1 MLSSQPTPMM
11 KQYLA
16 IKSEHPDALLFY
28 RMGDFYEMFLED
40 AETASPILEIAL
52 TSRNKNDEFPVPM
65 CGVPYRAAQ
74 GYIAKLI
81 DQGFKVAICDQTE
94 DASLAKGLVRREVV
108 RVITPGMIVEDVL
121 LDEKTHNFILAIC
134 LQNRDIGLSCL
145 DISTGTFRLT
155 QSDNPDVIRDEIIRI
170 SPREILLPE
179 SLQQDTERL
188 GVFQH
193 LFSGKAVSYTQD
205 QHFDYRNARE
215 KLIRQFQ
222 TLSLEGFGCE
232 TLLAGVG
239 AAGALITYVQETQKQ
254 TIDHICRIETYIQ
267 SQFLVVDDI
276 SCRNLELVKTIQGE
290 TRKGTL
296 LSVLDRTM
304 TAMGARRLKYWIRY
318 PLMHAEIIN
327 LRLNAVE
334 EAKTCIQATH
344 AVRSDLKKIAD
355 MERLGSKIVM
365 GHCNARDL
373 LSLRTSLDVLPD
385 IRDALDSFDAEL
397 LQWKLHG
404 PCLDELKKLATLIQS
419 AIREDA
425 PPLVHDGGIIKMG
438 FDAKLDEW
446 IRISQDGKGWLSR
459 LETQER
465 QATGIQ
471 SLKVRFNKVF
481 GYYIEISKNQAKSVP
496 EHYIRKQTLVN
507 AERYITGELKEF
519 ESKILSAETERSALE
534 YQIFMDVRQAA
545 ADHHKEIHQA
555 ADFIA
560 HVDCLMNL
568 ADIAD
573 QYDYARPEIRMD
585 GVLFIEEGRHPVV
598 EQMIA
603 GGRFVPNTLA
613 MDDSHNQV
621 LIITGPNMA
630 GKSTVLRQ
638 VALQVLMAQMGSFV
652 PARSASIPLTD
663 RIFTRIGA
671 LDNLSSGQST
681 FMVEMEET
689 ANILNSATHQ
699 SLVIMDE
706 IGRGTS
712 TYDGFSIAWAVVSYL
727 HDLKGKGV
735 KTLFATHYH
744 ELTALERLNP
754 RIKNFNISV
763 KEWEDQIIFLRKLV
777 EGGASRSY
785 GIQVARLAGIPESV
799 INHAK
804 SILNDIEDEKHHLP
818 VVTETQIRKKNVKPA
833 PVQMGLFSDIESA
846 IVEKLKNIEISTM
859 TPLEA
864 LNCLSELRTQAVHTF
879 MQKTCLKK

>member
-1 MLSSQPTPMM
+1 
-11 KQYLA
+11 
-16 IKSEHPDALLFY
+16 
-28 RMGDFYEMFLED
+28 
-40 AETASPILEIAL
+40 
-52 TSRNKNDEFPVPM
+52 M

-94 DASLAKGLVRREVV
+94 DASQAKGLVRREVV
-108 RVITPGMIVEDVL
+108 RVITPGMIVEDGL

-170 SPREILLPE
+170 APREILLPE
-179 SLQQDTERL
+179 SLQQDSERL

-276 SCRNLELVKTIQGE
+276 GCRNLELMQTIQGD

-296 LSVLDRTM
+296 LSILDRTM
-304 TAMGARRLKYWIRY
+304 TAMGARRLKNWIRY
-318 PLMHAEIIN
+318 PLMQVEAIQ
-327 LRLNAVE
+327 LRLNAVD
-334 EAKTCIQATH
+334 EAKSRIQATH
-344 AVRSDLKKIAD
+344 AVRVALKKIAD

-365 GHCNARDL
+365 GRCNARDM
-373 LSLRTSLDVLPD
+373 LSLRTSLEALPD
-385 IRDALDSFDAEL
+385 IRDALDAFDAEL
-397 LQWKLHG
+397 LQWQRHG
-404 PCLDELKKLATLIQS
+404 PCLDQLGNLATLIQS

-425 PPLVHDGGIIKMG
+425 PPSVHDGGIIKMG

-446 IRISQDGKGWLSR
+446 ILVSQDGKGWLSR
-459 LETQER
+459 LEVQER

-481 GYYIEISKNQAKSVP
+481 GYYIEISKNQAKIVP

-507 AERYITGELKEF
+507 AERYITEELKDF

-573 QYDYARPEIRMD
+573 QYDYTRPEIRMD

-598 EQMIA
+598 EQMTA
-603 GGRFVPNTLA
+603 GGRFVPNSIS
-613 MDDSHNQV
+613 MDDTHNQV

-652 PARSASIPLTD
+652 PARSASIPLMD

-763 KEWEDQIIFLRKLV
+763 KEWKDQIIFLRKLV

-799 INHAK
+799 ISHAK
-804 SILNDIEDEKHHLP
+804 MILNDIEDEKHHLP
-818 VVTETQIRKKNVKPA
+818 DVTGTQIRKKNVKPA
-833 PVQMGLFSDIESA
+833 PIQMGLFSDIESA

-864 LNCLSELRTQAVHTF
+864 LNCLSELRAQADHTF

>member
-1 MLSSQPTPMM
+1 MLPSQSTPMM

-28 RMGDFYEMFLED
+28 RMGDFYEMFFED
-40 AETASPILEIAL
+40 AEVASPILEIAL
-52 TSRNKNDEFPVPM
+52 TSRNKNDEYPVPM

-74 GYIAKLI
+74 GYIARLI

-108 RVITPGMIVEDVL
+108 RVITPGMIVEDAL

-134 LQNRDIGLSCL
+134 RQDREIGLSYL
-145 DISTGTFRLT
+145 DISTGTFRMT
-155 QSDNPDVIRDEIIRI
+155 QSENRDVIRDEIIRI

-179 SLQQDTERL
+179 SSQQDSEL
-188 GVFQH
+188 CGFQH

-222 TLSLEGFGCE
+222 TFSLEGFGCE
-232 TLLAGVG
+232 MLFAGVG

-254 TIDHICRIETYIQ
+254 AIDHISRIETYIQ
-267 SQFLVVDDI
+267 SQFLMVDDV
-276 SCRNLELVKTIQGE
+276 SSRNLELMKTIQGE

-296 LSVLDRTM
+296 LSVLDRTI
-304 TAMGARRLKYWIRY
+304 TAMGGRRLKNWIRY
-318 PLMHAEIIN
+318 PLMSVEKIQ

-334 EAKTCIQATH
+334 EAKTRIQLTH
-344 AVRSDLKKIAD
+344 AVRDALKKIGD
-355 MERLGSKIVM
+355 LERLGSKIVM

-373 LSLRTSLDVLPD
+373 LCLRTSLEALPG
-385 IRDALDSFDAEL
+385 IREALETFKADLF
-397 LQWKLHG
+397 QWNSHG
-404 PCLDELKKLATLIQS
+404 PCLDELDKLAVLIQR

-425 PPLVHDGGIIKMG
+425 PPVIHDGGMIKLG
-438 FDAKLDEW
+438 FDANLDEW
-446 IRISQDGKGWLSR
+446 IRISRDGKGWLSR
-459 LETQER
+459 LEVEQR

-481 GYYIEISKNQAKSVP
+481 GYYIEISKNQSRSVP
-496 EHYIRKQTLVN
+496 DHYIRKQTLVN
-507 AERYITGELKEF
+507 AERYITGDLKAF
-519 ESKILSAETERSALE
+519 ESKILSAEAERSTLE
-534 YQIFMDVRQAA
+534 YQIFMDIRQAA
-545 ADHHKEIHQA
+545 ADNHKAIHQA
-555 ADFIA
+555 AVFIGE
-560 HVDCLMNL
+560 VDCLLNL

-573 QYDYARPEIRMD
+573 QYDYARPEIRTD
-585 GVLFIEEGRHPVV
+585 GVLFIEDGRHPVV

-603 GGRFVPNTLA
+603 GGRFVPNSIS
-613 MDDSHNQV
+613 MDDNQNQV

-638 VALQVLMAQMGSFV
+638 VALQVLMTQMGSFV
-652 PARSASIPLTD
+652 PARSAVISLTD

-689 ANILNSATHQ
+689 ANILNSATYQ

-712 TYDGFSIAWAVVSYL
+712 TYDGFSIAWAVVSHL
-727 HDLKGKGV
+727 HDLKGRGV

-744 ELTALERLNP
+744 ELTALERLKP
-754 RIKNFNISV
+754 RVKNFNISV
-763 KEWEDQIIFLRKLV
+763 KEWKDQIIFLRKLV
-777 EGGASRSY
+777 QGGASRSY

-799 INHAK
+799 VTHAK
-804 SILNDIEDEKHHLP
+804 AILSDIEDDVHPFSGVPKAG
-818 VVTETQIRKKNVKPA
+818 TRKKALKSV
-833 PVQMGLFSDIESA
+833 PVQLGLFSDIENM
-846 IVEKLKNIEISTM
+846 IVEKLKNIEITTM
-859 TPLEA
+859 TPLDA
-864 LNCLSELRTQAVHTF
+864 LNCLNELRIQAI
-879 MQKTCLKK
+879 QKLENN

>member
-1 MLSSQPTPMM
+1 MLPIQPTPMM

-16 IKSEHPDALLFY
+16 IKSEHPDSLLFY
-28 RMGDFYEMFLED
+28 RMGDFYEMFFED
-40 AETASPILEIAL
+40 AEIASPILDIAL

-74 GYIAKLI
+74 GYIARLI
-81 DQGFKVAICDQTE
+81 DQGYKVAICDQTE

-108 RVITPGMIVEDVL
+108 RVITPGMIVEDGL

-134 LQNRDIGLSCL
+134 RQDKEIGLSYL
-145 DISTGTFRLT
+145 DISTTTFRMT
-155 QSDNPDVIRDEIIRI
+155 QSDNRDVIRDEIIRI

-179 SLQQDTERL
+179 SSQQDPDI
-188 GVFQH
+188 GAFQH
-193 LFSGKAVSYTQD
+193 LFAGKAVSYTLD
-205 QHFDYRNARE
+205 QYFDYHHARE

-232 TLLAGVG
+232 TLFAGVG

-254 TIDHICRIETYIQ
+254 AVDHICRVEAYFQ
-267 SQFLVVDDI
+267 NQFLMVDDV
-276 SCRNLELVKTIQGE
+276 SCRNLELMKTIQGDS
-290 TRKGTL
+290 RKGTL
-296 LSVLDRTM
+296 LSVLDRTV
-304 TAMGARRLKYWIRY
+304 TAMGGRRLKTWIRY
-318 PLMHAEIIN
+318 PLMNMETIR
-327 LRLNAVE
+327 LRLNAVD
-334 EAKTCIQATH
+334 EAKTRIQLTH
-344 AVRSDLKKIAD
+344 AVRDILKKIGD
-355 MERLGSKIVM
+355 LERLGSKIVM
-365 GHCNARDL
+365 GRCNARDL
-373 LSLRTSLDVLPD
+373 LGLRTSLEALPG
-385 IRDALDSFDAEL
+385 IRDALETFHAEL
-397 LQWKLHG
+397 FQWHVHG
-404 PCLDELKKLATLIQS
+404 PCLNELEKLALLIQQ

-425 PPLVHDGGIIKMG
+425 PPMVHDGGMIKLG
-438 FDAKLDEW
+438 YDAKLDEW
-446 IRISQDGKGWLSR
+446 IRISRDGKGWLSR
-459 LETQER
+459 LEAEQR

-481 GYYIEISKNQAKSVP
+481 GYYIEISKNQSKSVP
-496 EHYIRKQTLVN
+496 DHYIRKQTLVN
-507 AERYITGELKEF
+507 AERYITGDLKEF
-519 ESKILSAETERSALE
+519 ETKILSAESERSALE
-534 YQIFMDVRQAA
+534 YQIFMGIRQAA
-545 ADHHKEIHQA
+545 ADRHKAIQQA
-555 ADFIA
+555 AEFIA
-560 HVDCLMNL
+560 EVDCLMNL

-573 QYDYARPEIRMD
+573 QYDYTRPEIRTD
-585 GVLFIEEGRHPVV
+585 GVLFVEDGRHPVV
-598 EQMIA
+598 EQMIS
-603 GGRFVPNTLA
+603 GGRFVPNSIS
-613 MDDSHNQV
+613 MDDRQNQV

-652 PARSASIPLTD
+652 PARRAAISLTD

-689 ANILNSATHQ
+689 ANILNNATYQ

-712 TYDGFSIAWAVVSYL
+712 TYDGFSIAWAVVSHL

-763 KEWEDQIIFLRKLV
+763 KEWKDQIIFLRKLV

-799 INHAK
+799 VIHAK
-804 SILNDIEDEKHHLP
+804 AVLHDIEEKRHHFP
-818 VVTETQIRKKNVKPA
+818 DASKARIGKKNPKQT
-833 PVQMGLFSDIESA
+833 PVQLGLFSDIESA
-846 IVEKLKNIEISTM
+846 IMKKLKNIEISTM
-859 TPLEA
+859 TPLDA
-864 LNCLSELRTQAVHTF
+864 LNCLSELRIQAIQEHENN
-879 MQKTCLKK
+879 

>member
-28 RMGDFYEMFLED
+28 RMGDFYEMFFED
-40 AETASPILEIAL
+40 AEVASPVLEIAL

-94 DASLAKGLVRREVV
+94 DASQAKGLVRREVV
-108 RVITPGMIVEDVL
+108 RVITPGMIVEDAL

-134 LQNRDIGLSCL
+134 RRENDIGLSYL

-155 QSDNPDVIRDEIIRI
+155 QSDNLDVIRDEIIRI
-170 SPREILLPE
+170 SPREFLLPE
-179 SLQQDTERL
+179 SLQQDTAL
-188 GVFQH
+188 DAFQH
-193 LFSGKAVSYTQD
+193 LFNGKAVSYTQD
-205 QHFDYRNARE
+205 LHFEYRSARE

-222 TLSLEGFGCE
+222 TFSLEGFGCE
-232 TLLAGVG
+232 TLVAGVG
-239 AAGALITYVQETQKQ
+239 AAGALIAYVQESQKQ
-254 TIDHICRIETYIQ
+254 AIDHVRGIETYMQ
-267 SQFLVVDDI
+267 SQFLTVDDV
-276 SCRNLELVKTIQGE
+276 SCRNLELMQTIQGD

-296 LSVLDRTM
+296 LSVLDRTV
-304 TAMGARRLKYWIRY
+304 TAMGGRRLKNWMRY
-318 PLMHAEIIN
+318 PLMGIETIQ
-327 LRLNAVE
+327 LRLNAVD
-334 EAKTCIQATH
+334 EAKTRIQLTH
-344 AVRSDLKKIAD
+344 RVRESLKKIGD
-355 MERLGSKIVM
+355 LERLGSKIVM
-365 GHCNARDL
+365 GRCNARDL
-373 LSLRTSLDVLPD
+373 LSLRTSLEALPE
-385 IRDALDSFDAEL
+385 IYDALAAFKADLFSWES
-397 LQWKLHG
+397 HG
-404 PCLDELKKLATLIQS
+404 PCLDELGNLAALIQR

-425 PPLVHDGGIIKMG
+425 PPVIHDGGMIKPG

-446 IRISQDGKGWLSR
+446 IQISQDGKGWLTR
-459 LETQER
+459 LEVEQR

-481 GYYIEISKNQAKSVP
+481 GYYIEISKNQSKSVP
-496 EHYIRKQTLVN
+496 AHYIRKQTLVN

-519 ESKILSAETERSALE
+519 ESKILSAESERSALE
-534 YQIFMDVRQAA
+534 HQIFMDICQAA
-545 ADHHKEIHQA
+545 AANHKLIHRV

-560 HVDCLMNL
+560 QLDCLMNL

-573 QYDYARPEIRMD
+573 QHDYIRPEIRTD
-585 GVLFIEEGRHPVV
+585 GVLAIEDGRHPVV
-598 EQMIA
+598 EQMLA
-603 GGRFVPNTLA
+603 GGRFVPNTIS
-613 MDDSHNQV
+613 MDDTQNQV

-652 PARSASIPLTD
+652 PARSAAISLID

-712 TYDGFSIAWAVVSYL
+712 TYDGFSIAWAVVSHL
-727 HDLKGKGV
+727 HELKGKGV

-744 ELTALERLNP
+744 ELTALERLNS
-754 RIKNFNISV
+754 RVKNFNISV
-763 KEWEDQIIFLRKLV
+763 KEWQDQIIFLRKLV

-799 INHAK
+799 ISHAK
-804 SILNDIEDEKHHLP
+804 VILQDIEDESHHFP
-818 VVTETQIRKKNVKPA
+818 DASRTGNRKKSPRPA
-833 PVQMGLFSDIESA
+833 PVQLALFSDIETV
-846 IVEKLKNIEISTM
+846 IVDKLKKIEIATM

-864 LNCLSELRTQAVHTF
+864 LNCLSELRDQA
-879 MQKTCLKK
+879 LKGG

>member
-1 MLSSQPTPMM
+1 MM

-16 IKSEHPDALLFY
+16 IKSEYPDALLFY

-81 DQGFKVAICDQTE
+81 DQGFKVAVCDQTE
-94 DASLAKGLVRREVV
+94 DASQAKGLVRREVV
-108 RVITPGMIVEDVL
+108 RVITPGMIVEDGL
-121 LDEKTHNFILAIC
+121 LDERTDNFILAVC
-134 LQNRDIGLSCL
+134 RRNRDIGLSCL

-155 QSDNPDVIRDEIIRI
+155 QSENRDVIRDEIIRI
-170 SPREILLPE
+170 SPREILLSE
-179 SLQQDTERL
+179 SLQQDADFLET
-188 GVFQH
+188 FQS
-193 LFSGKAVSYTQD
+193 LFDGKAVSYTQD
-205 QHFDYRNARE
+205 QHFDYQNARE
-215 KLIRQFQ
+215 KLVRQFQ

-232 TLLAGVG
+232 ALFAGVG

-254 TIDHICRIETYIQ
+254 AIDHICRIETYIQ
-267 SQFLVVDDI
+267 SQFLVVDDV
-276 SCRNLELVKTIQGE
+276 SCRNLELLKTIQGE

-296 LSVLDRTM
+296 LSVLDRTI
-304 TAMGARRLKYWIRY
+304 TAMGARRLKNWIRY
-318 PLMHAEIIN
+318 PLMCAETIQ

-334 EAKTCIQATH
+334 EAKSRIQSSRV
-344 AVRSDLKKIAD
+344 VRSALKKIAD
-355 MERLGSKIVM
+355 LERLGSKIVM
-365 GHCNARDL
+365 GHCNARDM
-373 LSLRTSLDVLPD
+373 LSLRTSLETLPEIREVL
-385 IRDALDSFDAEL
+385 AGFDAEL
-397 LQWKLHG
+397 LQWDIHS
-404 PCLDELKKLATLIQS
+404 PSLDELEKLATLIQH

-425 PPLVHDGGIIKMG
+425 PPVVHDGGMIKMG
-438 FDAKLDEW
+438 FDPELDEW
-446 IRISQDGKGWLSR
+446 IRISRDGKGWLSK
-459 LETQER
+459 LEAQER

-481 GYYIEISKNQAKSVP
+481 GYYIEISRNQSKAVP
-496 EHYIRKQTLVN
+496 AHYVRKQTLVN
-507 AERYITGELKEF
+507 AERYVTDELKEF
-519 ESKILSAETERSALE
+519 ESRILSAETERSALE
-534 YQIFMDVRQAA
+534 YRIFMDIRQAA
-545 ADHHKEIHQA
+545 ADHHKMIHQA
-555 ADFIA
+555 ADYIA
-560 HVDCLMNL
+560 QLDCLLNL

-573 QYDYARPEIRMD
+573 QYDYTRPEIRTD
-585 GVLFIEEGRHPVV
+585 GVLFVEEGRHPVV
-598 EQMIA
+598 EQMTID
-603 GGRFVPNTLA
+603 GRFVPNSIA
-613 MDDSHNQV
+613 MDDQHNQV

-652 PARSASIPLTD
+652 PARSAAIPLID

-689 ANILNSATHQ
+689 ANILNSATSQ

-712 TYDGFSIAWAVVSYL
+712 TYDGFSIAWSVVSYL

-763 KEWEDQIIFLRKLV
+763 KEWQDQIIFLRKLV

-804 SILNDIEDEKHHLP
+804 TILNDIEDEKHHLP
-818 VVTETQIRKKNVKPA
+818 DITRTRIPKKIIKPA
-833 PVQMGLFSDIESA
+833 PIQMGLFSEGEND
-846 IVEKLKNIEISTM
+846 IVEKLINFDISTM

-864 LNCLSELRTQAVHTF
+864 LNCLSELQSQVLQQMPSGLF
-879 MQKTCLKK
+879 QKGR

>member
-1 MLSSQPTPMM
+1 MM

-28 RMGDFYEMFLED
+28 RMGDFYEMFFED
-40 AETASPILEIAL
+40 AQIASPILEIAL

-74 GYIAKLI
+74 GYIARLI

-94 DASLAKGLVRREVV
+94 DASQSKGLVRREVV
-108 RVITPGMIVEDVL
+108 RVITPGMIVEDAL

-134 LQNRDIGLSCL
+134 RQDRHIGLAYL

-155 QSDNPDVIRDEIIRI
+155 QSVDRDVIRDEIIRI

-179 SLQQDTERL
+179 SSQQDSEL
-188 GVFQH
+188 CAFQH

-205 QHFDYRNARE
+205 PHFDYQNSRE
-215 KLIRQFQ
+215 KLIRQFK
-222 TLSLEGFGCE
+222 TFSLEGFGCE

-239 AAGALITYVQETQKQ
+239 AAGALITHVQETQKQ
-254 TIDHICRIETYIQ
+254 AIDHICGIETYIQ
-267 SQFLVVDDI
+267 SQFLVVDDV
-276 SCRNLELVKTIQGE
+276 SCRNLELMKTIQGE

-296 LSVLDRTM
+296 LHVLDRTI
-304 TAMGARRLKYWIRY
+304 TAMGGRRLKNWMRY
-318 PLMHAEIIN
+318 PLMDVEKIQ
-327 LRLNAVE
+327 LRLSAVE
-334 EAKTCIQATH
+334 EAKARIQLTH
-344 AVRSDLKKIAD
+344 AVRGDLKKIGD
-355 MERLGSKIVM
+355 LERLGSKIIM

-373 LSLRTSLDVLPD
+373 LCLRESLEALPG
-385 IRDALDSFDAEL
+385 ICKALEAFKADLFQWNSQGSCLHEL
-397 LQWKLHG
+397 
-404 PCLDELKKLATLIQS
+404 EKLAVLIQR

-425 PPLVHDGGIIKMG
+425 PPVIHDGGMIKPG

-459 LETQER
+459 LEVEQRKE
-465 QATGIQ
+465 TGIQ

-481 GYYIEISKNQAKSVP
+481 GYYIEISKNQSKSVP
-496 EHYIRKQTLVN
+496 AHYIRKQTLVN
-507 AERYITGELKEF
+507 AERYITGDLKEF
-519 ESKILSAETERSALE
+519 ESKILNAESERSALE
-534 YQIFMDVRQAA
+534 YQMFMDICQAVA
-545 ADHHKEIHQA
+545 VKHKLIHQA

-560 HVDCLMNL
+560 EVDCLMNL

-573 QYDYARPEIRMD
+573 QNDYTRPEIRMD
-585 GVLFIEEGRHPVV
+585 GVLFIEDGRHPVV

-603 GGRFVPNTLA
+603 GGRFVPNSIS
-613 MDDSHNQV
+613 MDNNQNQV

-652 PARSASIPLTD
+652 PARSAAISLVD

-689 ANILNSATHQ
+689 ANILNSATYQ

-744 ELTALERLNP
+744 ELTVLERFNP

-763 KEWEDQIIFLRKLV
+763 KEWKDQIIFLRKLV

-799 INHAK
+799 ITHAK
-804 SILNDIEDEKHHLP
+804 TILSDIEDEKHHLP
-818 VVTETQIRKKNVKPA
+818 DASRARIRKKIAKPA
-833 PVQMGLFSDIESA
+833 PTQLGLFSDIENV
-846 IVEKLKNIEISTM
+846 IVDKLKKIEISTM
-859 TPLEA
+859 TPLDA
-864 LNCLSELRTQAVHTF
+864 LNCLSELRTQAI
-879 MQKTCLKK
+879 QKYENN

>member
-1 MLSSQPTPMM
+1 MPPSQPTPMM

-16 IKSEHPDALLFY
+16 IKSENPDALLFY

-40 AETASPILEIAL
+40 AEIASPILEIAL

-81 DQGFKVAICDQTE
+81 DQGFKVAVCDQTE

-108 RVITPGMIVEDVL
+108 RVITPGMIVEDAL
-121 LDEKTHNFILAIC
+121 LDEKTDNFILAVC
-134 LQNRDIGLSCL
+134 RKDRDFGLSYL
-145 DISTGTFRLT
+145 DISTGTFRMT
-155 QSDNPDVIRDEIIRI
+155 QSENRDVIRDEIIRI

-179 SLQQDTERL
+179 SSQQDPEL
-188 GVFQH
+188 CGFQP

-205 QHFDYRNARE
+205 QHFDHRNARE

-232 TLLAGVG
+232 SLFAGMG
-239 AAGALITYVQETQKQ
+239 AVGALITYVQETQKQ
-254 TIDHICRIETYIQ
+254 AIDHISRIETYIQ
-267 SQFLVVDDI
+267 SQFLMVDDV
-276 SCRNLELVKTIQGE
+276 SSRNLELMKTIQGD

-296 LSVLDRTM
+296 LSVMDRTL
-304 TAMGARRLKYWIRY
+304 TAMGGRRLKNWIRY
-318 PLMHAEIIN
+318 PLMSIEKIR

-334 EAKTCIQATH
+334 EAKTRIQLTH
-344 AVRSDLKKIAD
+344 EVRDALKKIGD
-355 MERLGSKIVM
+355 LERLGSKIVM
-365 GHCNARDL
+365 GHCSARDL
-373 LSLRTSLDVLPD
+373 LSLRTSLEALPG
-385 IRDALDSFDAEL
+385 IRDALEAFNAEL
-397 LQWKLHG
+397 FQWNSHG
-404 PCLDELKKLATLIQS
+404 PCLDELEKLAALIQR

-425 PPLVHDGGIIKMG
+425 PPVIHDGGMIKLG

-446 IRISQDGKGWLSR
+446 ILISRDGKGWLSR
-459 LETQER
+459 LEVEQR

-481 GYYIEISKNQAKSVP
+481 GYYIEISKNQSKPVP
-496 EHYIRKQTLVN
+496 DHYVRKQTLVN
-507 AERYITGELKEF
+507 AERYITGDLKEF
-519 ESKILSAETERSALE
+519 ESKILSAEAERSALE
-534 YQIFMDVRQAA
+534 YQIFMDIRQAA
-545 ADHHKEIHQA
+545 ADNHKLILQA

-560 HVDCLMNL
+560 GVDCLMNL

-573 QYDYARPEIRMD
+573 QYDYARPEIRTD
-585 GVLFIEEGRHPVV
+585 GILSIEDGRHPVV
-598 EQMIA
+598 EQMLA
-603 GGRFVPNTLA
+603 GDRFVPNSIS
-613 MDDSHNQV
+613 MDNHQNQV

-652 PARSASIPLTD
+652 PARSAVISLTD

-689 ANILNSATHQ
+689 ANILNSATFQ

-744 ELTALERLNP
+744 ELTALEGLNP

-763 KEWEDQIIFLRKLV
+763 KEWKDQIIFLRKLV
-777 EGGASRSY
+777 EGGANRSY

-804 SILNDIEDEKHHLP
+804 TILSDIENEGHHFP
-818 VVTETQIRKKNVKPA
+818 DATKARIRKKNAKPA
-833 PVQMGLFSDIESA
+833 PMQLGLFSDIENA
-846 IVEKLKNIEISTM
+846 ILDKLKNIEIATM

-864 LNCLSELRTQAVHTF
+864 LNCLSELRVLAVQSIPPELF
-879 MQKTCLKK
+879 PKGR